1 MQTSGVSLRESGS
14 ALLTPRSTTRNDDVR
29 RLIEFATEGLVPMLD
44 PQQQLFC
51 YRLKKTEQG
60 MVREAIS
67 RRYTMMTLL
76 GLHQLEVGGGTSPFE
91 KSLFVRLLSDLTW
104 VDNIGD
110 LGVLLWLCA
119 KVFPERLSE
128 LKALLDLRHALYSYR
143 DARRGSTMELAW
155 FLTGLSYWAQARPDE
170 LARIHSLT
178 FRTYKMLTKNQGVH
192 GFFGHMASS
201 ASVAGV
207 LRGRT
212 GTFADQ
218 VYPIYALTQFAA
230 TYQYEPAAGRALKC
244 AGALCDAQGPSGQWW
259 WHYDAGSGRV
269 IEGYPVY
276 SVHQHA
282 MGPMALFALDD
293 LLHRDFTPWI
303 YKGLDWINFNNELGM
318 NMEDASSGVIWRC
331 IFKTKR
337 PLGRYLKA
345 ALGHYGESVQ
355 TARPGSLSIAF
366 ECRPYELGWL
376 LYAFAGRSRNSAQFE
391 QCCKSE
397 SR

>member
-14 ALLTPRSTTRNDDVR
+14 ALLTPRATTRNDDGR
-29 RLIEFATEGLVPMLD
+29 RLIKFATEGLVPMLD

-192 GFFGHMASS
+192 GFFGHMA
-201 ASVAGV
+201 
-207 LRGRT
+207 
-212 GTFADQ
+212 
-218 VYPIYALTQFAA
+218 
-230 TYQYEPAAGRALKC
+230 
-244 AGALCDAQGPSGQWW
+244 
-259 WHYDAGSGRV
+259 
-269 IEGYPVY
+269 
-276 SVHQHA
+276 
-282 MGPMALFALDD
+282 
-293 LLHRDFTPWI
+293 
-303 YKGLDWINFNNELGM
+303 
-318 NMEDASSGVIWRC
+318 
-331 IFKTKR
+331 
-337 PLGRYLKA
+337 
-345 ALGHYGESVQ
+345 
-355 TARPGSLSIAF
+355 
-366 ECRPYELGWL
+366 
-376 LYAFAGRSRNSAQFE
+376 
-391 QCCKSE
+391 
-397 SR
+397 